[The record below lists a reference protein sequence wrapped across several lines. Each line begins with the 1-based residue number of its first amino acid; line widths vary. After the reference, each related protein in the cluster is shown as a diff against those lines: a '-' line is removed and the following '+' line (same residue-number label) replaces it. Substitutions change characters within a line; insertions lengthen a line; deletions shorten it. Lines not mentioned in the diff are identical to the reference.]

1 MVVAVCPA
9 GLPPLTQQ
17 EAIRIADAFAKQER
31 VDLTRFK
38 RPVLHYHK
46 EREGN
51 YWTAYYAPLP
61 IKFPVAD
68 GDFSVR
74 VNEASRTASDYPLR

>member
-1 MVVAVCPA
+1 MVVGICGA

-17 EAIRIADAFAKQER
+17 DVIRIADAFAKKEG
-31 VDLTRFK
+31 VDLTHWK
-38 RPVLHYHK
+38 RPVLHYHQA
-46 EREGN
+46 RDGN

-61 IKFPVAD
+61 TKYPVAD

-74 VNEASRTASDYPLR
+74 VHEATRTASDYPLR